1 MKRKHGAIREL
12 AECQAKPLPLT
23 PPLRLLP
30 ASIAAT
36 APANFAKTVFSI
48 PHGARTRRV
57 PNGCATPRLAASS
70 ASQSHTRR
78 QSGRQPHT
86 AKTGQR
92 QRAQPS
98 QKRYSHEQ
106 PAAWEELSG
115 VTLPQPPNYA
125 NARRAGSAWRPQH
138 PHRAKPHTCFHTP
151 SRQGAR
157 QTPAGENFPTFREVG
172 KEKR

>member
-1 MKRKHGAIREL
+1 MPLGAGNRH
-12 AECQAKPLPLT
+12 
-23 PPLRLLP
+23 RL
-30 ASIAAT
+30 
-36 APANFAKTVFSI
+36 ND
-48 PHGARTRRV
+48 G
-57 PNGCATPRLAASS
+57 ATPSNSTGDAPEDHA
-70 ASQSHTRR
+70 RR
-78 QSGRQPHT
+78 QSWKQPHT